1 MFETKSGL
9 RKNKSAFLR
18 ALKLTSA
25 FAISFAVF
33 GSTLPAQGAPSS
45 STPNLPSTVS
55 FLTDAYGARE
65 IQDSMTSG
73 FAIEAFSQLAGA
85 GLTAQDLSFQVRNR
99 LSRANRVLGARTTPG
114 YLVDSKTHKIKP
126 GLAGKYLF
134 AASVLKLGATALEAN
149 VTKLLKSQVAKDGA
163 IAASAGNAQDVA
175 WAILGLQ
182 AANEPAVASRA
193 ARALV
198 RLQHTDGGF
207 NYDPTLTV
215 GGTDVTSI
223 VIQALEAVTMPNQAT
238 LKTRNKVVSKAV
250 AFLKSTTVG
259 GDHFEAYGD
268 EDPNGTAYAIMA
280 LTSAGVSASPYV
292 AWLKTKLNSDGGLQ
306 APWTAGGSDRY
317 VTAQAY
323 LPLIGKNYV
332 SLLSAK

>member
-9 RKNKSAFLR
+9 RKNKAFSLR
-18 ALKLTSA
+18 SLKITTAL
-25 FAISFAVF
+25 AITMSIA
-33 GSTLPAQGAPSS
+33 APSTFAEAAPLS
-45 STPNLPSTVS
+45 AKPKLPDTVS
-55 FLTDAYGARE
+55 FLSTAFTPQD
-65 IQDSMTSG
+65 IQASLTSG

-182 AANEPAVASRA
+182 AANEPAVASSA

-250 AFLKSTTVG
+250 AFLKTTTVG